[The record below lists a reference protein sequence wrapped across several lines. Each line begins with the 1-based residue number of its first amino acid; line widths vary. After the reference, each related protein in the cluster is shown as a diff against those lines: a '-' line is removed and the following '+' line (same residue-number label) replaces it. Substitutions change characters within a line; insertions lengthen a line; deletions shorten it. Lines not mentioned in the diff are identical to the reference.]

1 LSEPIPQTLFRVEV
15 RAAARPFK
23 VPKELV
29 GELKGAVGPRMM
41 GSMRREW
48 ISCPVFGKDLP
59 FLVCFNCPNFIRR
72 VRGVVD
78 CAGQNVRNPYAE
90 EY

>member
-1 LSEPIPQTLFRVEV
+1 
-15 RAAARPFK
+15 
-23 VPKELV
+23 
-29 GELKGAVGPRMM
+29 MM